1 MRHGPRS
8 NAESYSV
15 DKVAA
20 KLVTRRWALHADR
33 PWCLACVTRR
43 RATVCV
49 CFSPCT
55 LRRTAAREGEKATR
69 GAFREGLAH
78 FSSQLN
84 TLNTWEIKGTV
95 GGFETSGS
103 FEVICLV
110 HLDEDHSGSHL
121 RVLHGS
127 QLRDPIRIFPCSS
140 ISLKRNLFP

>member
-1 MRHGPRS
+1 MGPARRS
-8 NAESYSV
+8 A
-15 DKVAA
+15 
-20 KLVTRRWALHADR
+20 LVPGVCHASS
-33 PWCLACVTRR
+33 CYC
-43 RATVCV
+43 VCV